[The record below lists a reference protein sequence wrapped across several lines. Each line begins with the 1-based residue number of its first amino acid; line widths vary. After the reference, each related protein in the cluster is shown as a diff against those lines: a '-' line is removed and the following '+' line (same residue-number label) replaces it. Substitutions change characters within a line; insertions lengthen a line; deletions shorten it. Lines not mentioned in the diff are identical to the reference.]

1 MDSFAEQLVK
11 KQNTTKDDMKR
22 ACIIIIAITV
32 TIISVLLVCMGI
44 TIAVIL
50 PVCAIWALYYFLKML
65 GVEYEY
71 SCTNGIL
78 DIDKILG
85 KSKRKEMLSIEVKNF
100 TVYGR
105 AGACPEEEDDNEL
118 TIFSAVGI
126 PVTGVQNDAEEYY
139 AEFEHPEYGK
149 CCLYFTP
156 NAELRSALE
165 PFLSRE
171 LKKQLGGKL
180 S

>member
-1 MDSFAEQLVK
+1 MDYFAEQLVK
-11 KQNTTKDDMKR
+11 KENTTKDDMKR

-32 TIISVLLVCMGI
+32 IIISILLIFMGL
-44 TIAVIL
+44 TIAIFL
-50 PVCAIWALYYFLKML
+50 SFGAIWALFYFLKML
-65 GVEYEY
+65 RVEYEY

-100 TVYGR
+100 TVYGK
-105 AGACPEEEDDNEL
+105 AGTCPEEDEDNAL
-118 TIFSAVGI
+118 VTFSAIGI
-126 PVTGVQNDAEEYY
+126 SVSNSQDDEEYY

-156 NAELRSALE
+156 SSELRSVIE
-165 PFLSRE
+165 PFLPRE
-171 LKKQLGGKL
+171 LKMKKNK
-180 S
+180 